1 LSLSVVKKLM
11 KQYSTMVLLNCLRGQ
26 QAKKRKGEYLMFWKP
41 ISLEEYDV
49 WMGSLQAELED
60 YELLENEEGV
70 WQTEYEIKNLASL
83 YAEQIKGIK

>member
-1 LSLSVVKKLM
+1 
-11 KQYSTMVLLNCLRGQ
+11 
-26 QAKKRKGEYLMFWKP
+26 MFWKP

-70 WQTEYEIKNLASL
+70 WQTECEIKNLASL